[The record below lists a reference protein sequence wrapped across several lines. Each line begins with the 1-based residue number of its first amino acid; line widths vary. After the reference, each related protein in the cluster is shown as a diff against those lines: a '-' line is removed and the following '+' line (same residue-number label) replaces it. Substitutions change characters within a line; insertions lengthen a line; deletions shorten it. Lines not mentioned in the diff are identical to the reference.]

1 MKQET
6 SSDDRLRNN
15 IINLRESRNLSQSEL
30 AKLMGIHNSYI
41 SKIESG
47 TRKVSTSE
55 LNKLSEIFDV
65 STDYLLGR
73 KENES
78 STENQENKD
87 LKKFLEDN
95 LDNGMT
101 FGDGEVTEEDRE
113 KLEIALTQIFYR
125 YHDEFKKRKEEKGGF
140 KF

>member
-1 MKQET
+1 MMIGNKIR
-6 SSDDRLRNN
+6 DLRK
-15 IINLRESRNLSQSEL
+15 EKKLSQSEL
-30 AKLMGIHNSYI
+30 GKLIGVSQTTVTAWETGRAEPASTYI
-41 SKIESG
+41 K
-47 TRKVSTSE
+47 KLADFFNVSA
-55 LNKLSEIFDV
+55 
-65 STDYLLGR
+65 DYLLGR
-73 KENES
+73 PEKKSSNEDQKS
-78 STENQENKD
+78 KD

-101 FGDGEVTEEDRE
+101 FGDGKVTQEDRE

>member
-1 MKQET
+1 MET
-6 SSDDRLRNN
+6 VFDR
-15 IINLRESRNLSQSEL
+15 IKNLADSRGKSIVDVEADLGLSKNYLYKWKKS
-30 AKLMGIHNSYI
+30 APNSTKL
-41 SKIESG
+41 IE
-47 TRKVSTSE
+47 VADYF
-55 LNKLSEIFDV
+55 NV

-73 KENES
+73 EEKKSSNEDQKS
-78 STENQENKD
+78 KD

-101 FGDGEVTEEDRE
+101 FGDGKVTQEDKE

-125 YHDEFKKRKEEKGGF
+125 YYDEMKKRNEEKGGF